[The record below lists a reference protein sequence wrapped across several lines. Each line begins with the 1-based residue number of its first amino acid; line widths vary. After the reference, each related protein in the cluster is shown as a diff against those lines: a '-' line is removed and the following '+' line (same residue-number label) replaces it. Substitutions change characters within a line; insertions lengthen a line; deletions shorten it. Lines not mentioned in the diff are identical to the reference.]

1 MAIALQSYSTE
12 YTVALFSSSLF
23 YFLLCIS
30 VIFYCVIP
38 VLLDSGIAFL
48 KSVSGD
54 ADSKRLS

>member
-1 MAIALQSYSTE
+1 MAIALQSYSTD
-12 YTVALFSSSLF
+12 YTVALFSFSLS

-30 VIFYCVIP
+30 VICYCVIP

-48 KSVSGD
+48 KVSGD